1 MSTSALP
8 SKPDF
13 VDAPPAPVAI
23 WQPALLVGAFVAAA
37 WLLAA
42 NAPIGFSIVAVFL
55 FAGPHNWME
64 ARYMLRRMPAR
75 WGPLTGYFCLGI
87 GGTIALTVWQ
97 SLFPWLGRTR
107 GWTTD
112 EWLMQIAFWN
122 TALVVWIIALALLR
136 SAQNPRRDW
145 WWLIPVG
152 FVLVAANWMWPLAW
166 SVALVYIH
174 PLVALWFLD
183 RELARAKSP
192 WLGGYRISL
201 ATLPLL
207 LGLLWWRLAGTPN
220 LPGEDQLTIQITQHA
235 GDGILSGISTHLL
248 VATHAFL
255 EMLHYGV
262 WLLAVPLIAG
272 MASPWRIDSQL
283 SQTPLAHRGWLWRCG
298 VAGVLAL
305 GLLVVIVLWA
315 GFAADYPLTRNIYF
329 TVAMLH
335 VLAEV
340 PFLLRAL

>member
-1 MSTSALP
+1 MSLSILP
-8 SKPDF
+8 AKPEYAASSSRWAF
-13 VDAPPAPVAI
+13 G
-23 WQPALLVGAFVAAA
+23 WPALVVAAFVAAA
-37 WLLAA
+37 WVLAVA
-42 NAPIGFSIVAVFL
+42 APIGFSIVAVFL

-87 GGTIALTVWQ
+87 GGTVVLTVWQ
-97 SLFPWLGRTR
+97 AFFPWLGRR
-107 GWTTD
+107 LD
-112 EWLMQIAFWN
+112 LSPEAWLIQIALWN
-122 TALVVWIIALALLR
+122 TALVVWIVSLALLR
-136 SAQNPRRDW
+136 SSQNPRRDW

-192 WLGGYRISL
+192 WLPGYRL
-201 ATLPLL
+201 CLVALPLL
-207 LGLLWWRLAGTPN
+207 LGLLWWRLASAPN
-220 LPGEDQLTIQITQHA
+220 LPGNDQLTEQIALHA
-235 GDGILSGISTHLL
+235 GGGILSGVSTHLL

-262 WLLAVPLIAG
+262 WVLAVPLVAR
-272 MASPWRIDSQL
+272 MAAPWHVKSQL
-283 SQTPLAHRGWLWRCG
+283 EQTPLARRNRLWRIA
-298 VAGVLAL
+298 VAGVLTL
-305 GLLVVIVLWA
+305 GLMIVVVLWA

-340 PFLLRAL
+340 PFLLRVL